1 MENKDLKKIKRRE
14 LLELMLEQAK
24 RIEELEQE
32 LKSAYEELE
41 SKKIKIKESGSIAEA
56 SLRLNEV
63 FESAQKS
70 VDQYY
75 ENFKEN
81 CRKMEISLKRETTL
95 QRNKIIKETVE
106 KLKKKEIELEEK

>member
-24 RIEELEQE
+24 RIEELELE
-32 LKSAYEELE
+32 LKSVQEELD
-41 SKKIKIKESGSIAEA
+41 SKRIKIKESGSIAEA
-56 SLRLNEV
+56 SLKLNQV
-63 FESAQKS
+63 FESAQNA

-81 CRKMEISLKRETTL
+81 CKKMEASLKRETTL
-95 QRNKIIKETVE
+95 QTRY
-106 KLKKKEIELEEK
+106 